1 VLEQSLEERV
11 SQAMI
16 AGRIK
21 QEGEEIRMA
30 EFLPDSAQG
39 LKDVELRQES
49 LQSLQVRIVDN
60 ERFK

>member
-1 VLEQSLEERV
+1 
-11 SQAMI
+11 
-16 AGRIK
+16 
-21 QEGEEIRMA
+21 MA
-30 EFLPDSAQG
+30 QLLPDGAQG